1 MLTWLPL
8 ASFPSNEPNTPSSFV
23 ALVTAALLVGLLLW
37 IAQRRKF
44 VGGLVIGA
52 VAFAVT
58 SGALFWPRVLREPY
72 APNPG
77 PFLVVLGALT
87 GGCLGATSALL
98 GKALHKL
105 SPGNRS
111 RTSEKQVGASAE
123 SGIIDETQAYCSYC
137 RKKVAIDS
145 DYRCLECRWPIDD

>member
-77 PFLVVLGALT
+77 PFLVFLGAIT
-87 GGCLGATSALL
+87 GGCLGAMSALM
-98 GKALHKL
+98 GKALHAL
-105 SPGNRS
+105 FPRS
-111 RTSEKQVGASAE
+111 RSQSSDESAGESAE
-123 SGIIDETQAYCSYC
+123 SRGIDGTKAYCSYC
-137 RKKVAIDS
+137 RKEVAIES
-145 DYRCLECRWPIDD
+145 DYRCLECRWPVEA